1 MRILLVFLLVISF
14 SASAGSLEGNE
25 GRIAGSFD
33 PFVCWGSSAEERASI
48 AHTLQAMPKSF
59 SNVGSWPFSEHDFT
73 HPIKVRFEVD
83 RTSGVVN
90 HQVLGATREILKRA
104 VTGVIRRLNP
114 SEIRVDEG
122 VLVVFYIN
130 PLLNEYTSPKVV
142 IDAASEH
149 STRD

>member
-1 MRILLVFLLVISF
+1 M
-14 SASAGSLEGNE
+14 
-25 GRIAGSFD
+25 
-33 PFVCWGSSAEERASI
+33 
-48 AHTLQAMPKSF
+48 
-59 SNVGSWPFSEHDFT
+59 
-73 HPIKVRFEVD
+73 
-83 RTSGVVN
+83 VN